1 MEPRAAFF
9 SAYAHTLAGH
19 GLGGL
24 LKLAWETVD
33 PGLVKG
39 FRARAG
45 TTAADLMAW
54 NEKLVGKGVV
64 GKTLSLPD
72 AMGLY
77 SQGVGWTPAVP
88 SSTKLPKMTQWL
100 GPKVK
105 MRQAIPDL
113 PSLPP
118 NILSLTQGGGPVD
131 RAKSTAGMSQVTR
144 ATGLREVRAAGGTS
158 VGSRNPLSSA
168 VASGKVKAVT
178 GKVKRL
184 AKPLAAAKAAK
195 PLAVVAKAAKPLP
208 AVGRVAKAAIK
219 PLPAVA
225 SVVRPKAVGAIGR
238 AVSTMAKP
246 FRAVAKSGI
255 LRRLFR
261 LAA

>member
-1 MEPRAAFF
+1 MTPRAAFF

-24 LKLAWETVD
+24 LKLAWENID

-39 FRARAG
+39 FQARAG

-54 NEKLVGKGVV
+54 NKKLVRKGVV

-77 SQGVGWTPAVP
+77 SQGVGRMPAVP

-113 PSLPP
+113 PSLPK
-118 NILSLTQGGGPVD
+118 GGYVGA
-131 RAKSTAGMSQVTR
+131 AKPAASMTQVTK
-144 ATGLREVRAAGGTS
+144 ATGLRKVRA
-158 VGSRNPLSSA
+158 
-168 VASGKVKAVT
+168 AVT
-178 GKVKRL
+178 GKAKAV
-184 AKPLAAAKAAK
+184 AKPLAAAKAVK
-195 PLAVVAKAAKPLP
+195 PLSVAAKAARPLP

-238 AVSTMAKP
+238 AVKTMAKP
-246 FRAVAKSGI
+246 LRAVAKSGI